1 MWIAGLNMSRVIGV
15 EHVFYGYYNSVI
27 RRIRH
32 VVYKQLAQLV
42 VLTNNDKS
50 AFRSEGLSK
59 IVTIANP
66 VVLSNRSCFPLINK
80 KIISVGRLVYQKGFD
95 TLIEIFG
102 NIHLKY
108 PDWVVEI
115 YGSGVLLRELQSQVD
130 KAGLTSCFKF
140 MGVTDRIECEYHK
153 ASIFAMPSRF
163 EGFPMVLVEA
173 MSQGLAC
180 ISFDCPNG
188 PSDIICD
195 ENVGMLIENQKKADF
210 EKGLS
215 RLIENAEL
223 RQQIGRNAFGSVE
236 RFDVRNIVCEW
247 KDLFQKILG

>member
-1 MWIAGLNMSRVIGV
+1 M
-15 EHVFYGYYNSVI
+15 
-27 RRIRH
+27 
-32 VVYKQLAQLV
+32 
-42 VLTNNDKS
+42 
-50 AFRSEGLSK
+50 
-59 IVTIANP
+59 
-66 VVLSNRSCFPLINK
+66 
-80 KIISVGRLVYQKGFD
+80 
-95 TLIEIFG
+95 
-102 NIHLKY
+102 
-108 PDWVVEI
+108 
-115 YGSGVLLRELQSQVD
+115 QSQVD

-223 RQQIGRNAFGSVE
+223 RQQIGRNAFESVE